1 MSTILPK
8 SRTPKHALQ
17 VPPEFIVCLHLS
29 DWSGKFLENGPDR
42 PRNAKL
48 DGLEDLEV
56 PGCSEEAD
64 NPLRF
69 ILCHPHLCLTQACN
83 RCLFY
88 SPGGVALLHQLK
100 LATFALPRSF
110 PSRWR
115 ASATNAGKDFADKAV
130 KETRSQQTQG
140 QQMRLC
146 IWRPTQNEEFDII
159 FSQDTMF

>member
-1 MSTILPK
+1 MSTTIHK
-8 SRTPKHALQ
+8 SRIPKHALQ
-17 VPPEFIVCLHLS
+17 VPPEFTVCLHLS
-29 DWSGKFLENGPDR
+29 HWSGTYLDNGP
-42 PRNAKL
+42 ASQCEV
-48 DGLEDLEV
+48 DGLEDLKV

-115 ASATNAGKDFADKAV
+115 ASTTNAGKDFADKAV
-130 KETRSQQTQG
+130 QETRSQQTQG